1 MKKVLVLLLALA
13 LIFGTTSALAD
24 GDVTI
29 TLFHNKV
36 EITSQLEAF
45 AAEYSA
51 THEGV
56 TVKTEALGG
65 GADYPSALKAKLQ
78 ADQMPEIFVIDGLGD
93 YQIWK
98 DYCSDLSDHN
108 IIQETDKAC
117 DSVLDNH
124 RKGQKN
130 QITVKGF
137 ISNKFFLCFG

>member
-56 TVKTEALGG
+56 TKLK
-65 GADYPSALKAKLQ
+65 PSVAA
-78 ADQMPEIFVIDGLGD
+78 
-93 YQIWK
+93 
-98 DYCSDLSDHN
+98 
-108 IIQETDKAC
+108 
-117 DSVLDNH
+117 
-124 RKGQKN
+124 R
-130 QITVKGF
+130 ITQVR
-137 ISNKFFLCFG
+137 